1 VQQQQHSTLHSFM
14 CHSAR
19 CFAVCLHGGGA
30 QIPTALLHRAV
41 LPFSGTLQPPPD
53 PHRQLIA
60 RKIAQKYEIYVK
72 FAPRGLENKFRG
84 KNKICSALLNEIVVW
99 KSGCVSHCTSQEAWF
114 KMVDLCGSSA
124 TRAQRMSTGPRATC
138 KNPIRFLIFAKS
150 LSKCVFSAPQGPL
163 EVAGH
168 PKS

>member
-1 VQQQQHSTLHSFM
+1 MQQQQHSTLHSFM

-99 KSGCVSHCTSQEAWF
+99 KSGCVSHCLYISGR
-114 KMVDLCGSSA
+114 MVQDGGSVWLLGYE
-124 TRAQRMSTGPRATC
+124 GPAHVNRPTC
-138 KNPIRFLIFAKS
+138 NVQKPHPIFNFR
-150 LSKCVFSAPQGPL
+150 
-163 EVAGH
+163 
-168 PKS
+168 